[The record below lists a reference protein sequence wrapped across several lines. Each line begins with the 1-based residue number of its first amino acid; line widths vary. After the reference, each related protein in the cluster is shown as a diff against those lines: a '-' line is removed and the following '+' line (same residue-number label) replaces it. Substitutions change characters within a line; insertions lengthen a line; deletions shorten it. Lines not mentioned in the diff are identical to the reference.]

1 MNMQVSII
9 LVCSMTMNIIMQMEK
24 IYKNNNYGNYQN

>member
-9 LVCSMTMNIIMQMEK
+9 LVCSKTMNIIMQMEK